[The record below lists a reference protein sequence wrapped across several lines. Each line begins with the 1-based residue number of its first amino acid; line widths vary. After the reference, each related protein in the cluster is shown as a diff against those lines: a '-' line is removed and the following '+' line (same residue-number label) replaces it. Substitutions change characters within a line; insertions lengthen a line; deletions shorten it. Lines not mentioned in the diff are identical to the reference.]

1 MTNAIKAACAACAF
15 AALIATTPAARADD
29 FDVRMPV
36 RYGFAYTNMTNAPEM
51 SFSFGID
58 VDVLRVTPQL
68 SFQLIADLE
77 SNLRPDLPD
86 QDPLSSFGGFGFG
99 FGLFYLTEGEV
110 GIGAD
115 ATAWFTFDAHDLV
128 GGGFGARAY
137 VYPFYMR
144 MENAIK
150 RDTDRMG
157 AWVRSSLSLW
167 VMARTDFTS
176 DGNGSTFA
184 FGASVDL
191 LRIFFLPYLT
201 LLTNK
206 LR

>member
-1 MTNAIKAACAACAF
+1 MMAMKARVAACAF
-15 AALIATTPAARADD
+15 AASCALASHARADE

-36 RYGFAYTNMTNAPEM
+36 RYGFAYTNITNAPAM

-58 VDVLRVTPQL
+58 VDVVHVTPQL
-68 SFQLIADLE
+68 ILQLVGDLE
-77 SNLRPDLPD
+77 SNARPDLSD

-99 FGLFYLTEGEV
+99 GGLFYLTEGEV

-115 ATAWFTFDAHDLV
+115 ATAWFTFDAQDLV
-128 GGGFGARAY
+128 GGGFAARAY

-150 RDTDRMG
+150 RDADRMA

-167 VMARTDFTS
+167 VMARMDFTS
-176 DGNGSTFA
+176 DGNGPTFA

-206 LR
+206 LK